1 MYDAVLVK
9 YGELSIKGE
18 NKGYF
23 EKKLAEN
30 IKRLFKKNKI
40 KHEKITRYRSYLII
54 DIKEDEEKIK
64 NVLINIFGIANFS
77 FAYSC
82 EKNIDKIKKLVLS
95 KNSFYKKATSFK
107 VDASRQDKSFPHNS
121 MEIGRIIGEIIHEKY
136 KIKGDMKKPDST
148 VYIDIADKTYVY
160 FEKVQGLDNLPTGCG
175 GKVICLMSG
184 GIDSPVAAMQMMK
197 RGYYVVYLHF
207 YQGKTKKEAK
217 KVVDLLKILNKYEGS
232 CKLYLVPF
240 SLFQTAMANVF
251 PNHEMILFRRYM
263 LIVANKIA
271 EKEEAKAIVFGDNLG
286 QVASQ
291 TMENI
296 AALEYH
302 DCSNKNNY
310 SNKIQFPI
318 IRPLATFSKQ
328 EIIDLAKKIGTYELS
343 IKPYKDCCSIVSK
356 HPSTR
361 PNIEKILRSEKENN
375 IEKLVEKTMKQI
387 EEIVVN

>member
-9 YGELSIKGE
+9 YGELSLKGE
-18 NKGYF
+18 NKSYF

-54 DIKEDEEKIK
+54 DIKEDEEKIR
-64 NVLINIFGIANFS
+64 NILISIFGIANFS

-82 EKNIDKIKKLVLS
+82 EKDIEKIKKIVL
-95 KNSFYKKATSFK
+95 KNNSFYKKSTSFK
-107 VDASRQDKSFPHNS
+107 VDASRQDKSFKQNS
-121 MEIGRIIGEIIHEKY
+121 MEIGRIVGETIHEKY
-136 KIKGDMKKPDST
+136 KIKGDMKTPEKT
-148 VYIDIADKTYVY
+148 VYIDIADKAYVY
-160 FEKVQGLDNLPTGCG
+160 FEKIQGLDNLPTGCG

-184 GIDSPVAAMQMMK
+184 GIDSPVASMLAMK

-217 KVVDLLKILNKYEGS
+217 KILDILKILNKYEGS

-263 LIVANKIA
+263 LRVANIIA
-271 EKEEAKAIVFGDNLG
+271 EKEEAKAVIFGDNLG

-291 TMENI
+291 TMDNI
-296 AALEYH
+296 VALEH
-302 DCSNKNNY
+302 EIKSL
-310 SNKIQFPI
+310 PI
-318 IRPLATFSKQ
+318 IRPLSCFSKQ

-361 PNIEKILRSEKENN
+361 PNIEKILRFEKENK
-375 IEKLVEKTMKQI
+375 IEKLVEKTIKEI
-387 EEIVVN
+387 EEIIIN

>member
-1 MYDAVLVK
+1 MYNAVLVK
-9 YGELSIKGE
+9 YGELSLKGE

-54 DIKEDEEKIK
+54 EIKEDENKIRS
-64 NVLINIFGIANFS
+64 VLQNIFGIANFS

-82 EKNIDKIKKLVLS
+82 EKDIEKIKKLVLS
-95 KNSFYKKATSFK
+95 KNSLYKKVSSFK
-107 VDASRQDKSFPHNS
+107 VDASRQDKSFKHNS
-121 MEIGRIIGEIIHEKY
+121 MEIGRIIGETIHEKY
-136 KIKGDMKKPDST
+136 KIKGDMKNPESI
-148 VYIDIADKTYVY
+148 VYIDIADRAYIY
-160 FEKVQGLDNLPTGCG
+160 FEKIQGLDNLPTGSG
-175 GKVICLMSG
+175 GKIVCLMSG
-184 GIDSPVAAMQMMK
+184 GIDSPVAAMLSMK

-217 KVVDLLKILNKYEGS
+217 KIIDLIKILNKYQGS
-232 CKLYLVPF
+232 SKLYLVPF
-240 SLFQTAMANVF
+240 SLFQTQMSNVF

-263 LIVANKIA
+263 LRVAQKIA
-271 EKEEAKAIVFGDNLG
+271 EKEEAKAIIFGDNLG

-291 TMENI
+291 TLENI
-296 AALEYH
+296 AALEH
-302 DCSNKNNY
+302 ELNNL
-310 SNKIQFPI
+310 PI

-328 EIIDLAKKIGTYELS
+328 EIIDLGKKIGTYELS

-361 PNIEKILRSEKENN
+361 PNIEKVLRFEKENS
-375 IEKLVEKTMKQI
+375 IEKLVEKTLKQL
-387 EEIVVN
+387 EEVVVN